1 MNIKEMIDVN
11 FKGNVCSVQDDKVLC
26 ESSTGFADLANEEE
40 YKLMI
45 L

>member
-1 MNIKEMIDVN
+1 MNIKEMIDIYFRVN
-11 FKGNVCSVQDDKVLC
+11 VYIVQDDKVLC

>member
-11 FKGNVCSVQDDKVLC
+11 FKGNVYSVQDDKVLC

>member
-11 FKGNVCSVQDDKVLC
+11 FKGNVYSVQDDKVLC
-26 ESSTGFADLANEEE
+26 ESSIGFADLANEEE